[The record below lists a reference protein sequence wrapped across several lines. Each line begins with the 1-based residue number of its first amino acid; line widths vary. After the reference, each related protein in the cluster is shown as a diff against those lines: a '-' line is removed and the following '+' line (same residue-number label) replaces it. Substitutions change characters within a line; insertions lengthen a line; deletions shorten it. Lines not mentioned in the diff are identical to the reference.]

1 MNFGYDSVI
10 GILAAFLTTLSFVPQ
25 IIKAYHTRR
34 MKDVS
39 RYLMILFTTGS
50 ILWIIY
56 GILHHDFVIIGANVT
71 AAIFNFILLYY
82 SFVYAVST

>member
-1 MNFGYDSVI
+1 MNFGYDSII
-10 GILAAFLTTLSFVPQ
+10 GISAAFLTTMSFLPQ
-25 IIKAYHTRR
+25 IVKAYRTRR

-56 GILHHDFVIIGANVT
+56 GIIHDDLVIVGANVT
-71 AAIFNFILLYY
+71 AAVFNLLLLYY
-82 SFVYAVST
+82 SFVYGSN

>member
-1 MNFGYDSVI
+1 MNFGYDSLV
-10 GILAAFLTTLSFVPQ
+10 GISAAFLTTLSFVPQ
-25 IIKAYHTRR
+25 IIKTYRTRR

-56 GILHHDFVIIGANVT
+56 GILHRDPVIVGANAT
-71 AAIFNFILLYY
+71 AATFNHILLYF
-82 SFVYAVST
+82 SFTYVSS